1 MVILAS
7 TKSSI
12 YPMTA
17 YTTKGYAELFRLL
30 LTKGAKIEVKLTVD
44 AGFSPVFSL
53 SQKSFN

>member
-1 MVILAS
+1 
-7 TKSSI
+7 
-12 YPMTA
+12 MTA